1 MQLIVPIHHCT
12 TPDLAFHAL
21 VGRSSTS
28 TNLYLNFFAN
38 HTLRS
43 HGKTLRQL
51 TASSTTINALLAYL
65 EGTWTSIAEEWHEVE
80 KVRTDVV
87 SKLTQYLNEEPEDK
101 PFWWSDEWKTDADGA
116 LLCLLMT
123 GVSEVGVIKWF
134 TEKFATVVYY
144 SRFIKLMEAK
154 YKKVGEADIG
164 WL

>member
-1 MQLIVPIHHCT
+1 M
-12 TPDLAFHAL
+12 
-21 VGRSSTS
+21 
-28 TNLYLNFFAN
+28 
-38 HTLRS
+38 
-43 HGKTLRQL
+43 

-144 SRFIKLMEAK
+144 SRSIKLMEAK